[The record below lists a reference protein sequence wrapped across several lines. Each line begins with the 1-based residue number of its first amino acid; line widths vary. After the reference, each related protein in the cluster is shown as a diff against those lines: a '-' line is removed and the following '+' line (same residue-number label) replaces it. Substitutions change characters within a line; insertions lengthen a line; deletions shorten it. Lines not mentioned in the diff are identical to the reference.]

1 MEDTQIFGTLFNT
14 IPLNDEGHLN
24 AILSSMDKD
33 TATYYLVQAVR
44 HAYNSGVYTMG
55 EVEVLSKSI
64 RVCSRKDDNE

>member
-44 HAYNSGVYTMG
+44 HAYNSGVYTMS